1 MGARAL
7 YLMDCGG
14 GEFDYGVLVAM
25 QRPGEKVLS
34 PFSAGLIETD
44 DGLVLLETG
53 VNPDGLKDPTLAAGE
68 RARHMTLR
76 LKAEDDIRARLREI
90 GVKPEEVRYV
100 VLSHLHWDHVGGC
113 RFFPQATFVLQRAE
127 FRFGLYPDQ
136 AFSRPYVRP
145 LFEGIAKL
153 DLREGDGEVV
163 PGVWVISTPG
173 HTPGHQPDCWSRL
186 KRSPDCYR

>member
-1 MGARAL
+1 
-7 YLMDCGG
+7 
-14 GEFDYGVLVAM
+14 
-25 QRPGEKVLS
+25 
-34 PFSAGLIETD
+34 
-44 DGLVLLETG
+44 
-53 VNPDGLKDPTLAAGE
+53 
-68 RARHMTLR
+68 MTLR

-173 HTPGHQPDCWSRL
+173 HTPGHQSVLVSLPETGKMLLAFDAIDTWENVELETVSGIPWNAALALDTMRRLVQMAKRENATLVPGHQPDCWSRL